1 MAISVTIEERDAL
14 CELAR
19 GQMGSP
25 DEIWAAV
32 DQGQWDLAKFAFD
45 EALQNRRLLQC
56 LGAEEP
62 EGGRVDI
69 DIRPYELRDVL
80 FLLDERAI
88 AQLRAEE
95 SPGDDSPERKT
106 EKERTRGAI
115 GVCERLLD
123 SLVSRHAV
131 FNVVVDTV
139 TGEAATPPIFDRDSA
154 LDMVEALNE
163 NPIEKRVA
171 AQVEYM
177 MTSAEEISAEFRAR
191 FPDGF
196 DELTR

>member
-14 CELAR
+14 RELVR
-19 GQMGSP
+19 SHMGSP

-56 LGAEEP
+56 LGAEES
-62 EGGRVDI
+62 EDGRVDI
-69 DIRPYELRDVL
+69 DIRPYELRDLL
-80 FLLDERAI
+80 FLLDERAL

-95 SPGDDSPERKT
+95 SPGDDSPERKA
-106 EKERTRGAI
+106 EKERTREAI
-115 GVCERLLD
+115 RICERLLD
-123 SLVSRHAV
+123 TLVSRHVV
-131 FNVVVDTV
+131 FHVVVDSATK
-139 TGEAATPPIFDRDSA
+139 EAATPPIFDRDSA

-177 MTSAEEISAEFRAR
+177 KASAEEIRADFRAR

-196 DELTR
+196 DELTC

>member
-14 CELAR
+14 RELAR
-19 GQMGSP
+19 AHMGSP

-56 LGAEEP
+56 LGAEES
-62 EGGRVDI
+62 EDGRVDI

-80 FLLDERAI
+80 FLLDERAR
-88 AQLRAEE
+88 AQLRAEG
-95 SPGDDSPERKT
+95 SPGDGSPEHKA
-106 EKERTRGAI
+106 EKERTREAI
-115 GVCERLLD
+115 RVCEPLLD
-123 SLVSRHAV
+123 TLISRHAV
-131 FNVVVDTV
+131 FHVVVDSATK
-139 TGEAATPPIFDRDSA
+139 EAATPPIFDRESA

-177 MTSAEEISAEFRAR
+177 KTSAEEISAEFRAR

-196 DELTR
+196 DELTC